1 MSGDF
6 VMVFSKESL
15 NYNSAHGQAVAI
27 GITYFDPIKSFS
39 ILPQVNIHS
48 VVRSADGVELGKNPV
63 AICIVHSNRPRQY
76 VVANAVVPNLELTAC
91 RVRINEA
98 PAACRIKYCY
108 LVRSIGATIYVG
120 YPQAV
125 YTQCVNV
132 YIQYSG
138 CSTRYGSAV
147 A

>member
-1 MSGDF
+1 MTLSVSTEKLLLNNYPTHSEAVSVHVAHF
-6 VMVFSKESL
+6 NPVNSFTVF
-15 NYNSAHGQAVAI
+15 
-27 GITYFDPIKSFS
+27 T
-39 ILPQVNIHS
+39 QVNIHS

-120 YPQAV
+120 YPQAL

-138 CSTRYGSAV
+138 ISTRYGSAV

>member
-48 VVRSADGVELGKNPV
+48 VVRSANSKELGEYPI
-63 AICIVHSNRPRQY
+63 AISIVHSD
-76 VVANAVVPNLELTAC
+76 
-91 RVRINEA
+91 
-98 PAACRIKYCY
+98 
-108 LVRSIGATIYVG
+108 
-120 YPQAV
+120 
-125 YTQCVNV
+125 
-132 YIQYSG
+132 
-138 CSTRYGSAV
+138 
-147 A
+147 